1 MLRTCSIRLLTS
13 LLLALTASIS
23 ISISTPAQTPQAQA
37 RSAAAVLPLRL
48 ETAPNFEPNSA
59 PSFHPSFA
67 PTSARIPSPPRR
79 PLPVPDPLP
88 YRPPP
93 PLQPFP
99 TPPGGIGL
107 VQIGNAAGTIF
118 SGRVVSIARVPASA
132 GPVKTVAITF
142 HVERALRGAST
153 GQDFT
158 IFQWIGL
165 WTSGQRYR
173 VGERVLLFLYPPS
186 KLGLTSSVGG
196 PMGRFALDE
205 FGRVVLSP
213 QHLAAF
219 GADPVLGGRSLI
231 SFRDFARAVLQARG
245 EE

>member
-1 MLRTCSIRLLTS
+1 
-13 LLLALTASIS
+13 
-23 ISISTPAQTPQAQA
+23 
-37 RSAAAVLPLRL
+37 
-48 ETAPNFEPNSA
+48 
-59 PSFHPSFA
+59 
-67 PTSARIPSPPRR
+67 
-79 PLPVPDPLP
+79 
-88 YRPPP
+88 
-93 PLQPFP
+93 
-99 TPPGGIGL
+99 
-107 VQIGNAAGTIF
+107 
-118 SGRVVSIARVPASA
+118 
-132 GPVKTVAITF
+132 VKTVAITF
-142 HVERALRGAST
+142 HVERALHGAST

-205 FGRVVLSP
+205 LGRVVLSP